1 MVGSDTEPFA
11 RQGWQRG
18 LGESSGDRT
27 SASGLARPTFTPV
40 RHLVAY
46 LLFVGIPLAGL
57 LGVLRLGQG
66 IRAPQAV
73 HGRYVVTHL
82 ESPGTCQAYL
92 LSGDSSLMMTQS
104 GRQVT
109 ATLGRAAAVT
119 LRGSVD
125 GTTLTLAGVVPP
137 ALPRQAGCPAGDTVR
152 LVGQARRAPD
162 HGHLDGTLAFLRCAD
177 CNTTG
182 FHAVRLLHAPGRG
195 I

>member
-1 MVGSDTEPFA
+1 M
-11 RQGWQRG
+11 
-18 LGESSGDRT
+18 
-27 SASGLARPTFTPV
+27 
-40 RHLVAY
+40 RHLLAY

-73 HGRYVVTHL
+73 HGHYAVSHL
-82 ESPGTCQAYL
+82 ESAGACQAYL
-92 LSGDSSLMMTQS
+92 LSGDSSLTMTQS

-109 ATLGRAAAVT
+109 ATLGRAGAVT

-125 GTTLTLAGVVPP
+125 GSTLTLAGVVPA
-137 ALPRQAGCPAGDTVR
+137 ALPHQAECPVGDTVR

-162 HGHLDGTLAFLRCAD
+162 HGHLDGSLAFLRCTD
-177 CNTTG
+177 CPTAT
-182 FHAVRLLHAPGRG
+182 FHAVRQLHPPGRG

>member
-1 MVGSDTEPFA
+1 
-11 RQGWQRG
+11 
-18 LGESSGDRT
+18 
-27 SASGLARPTFTPV
+27 V
-40 RHLVAY
+40 RHLFAY
-46 LLFVGIPLAGL
+46 LVFVGLPFAGL
-57 LGVLRLGQG
+57 MGVLRVGQT

-82 ESPGTCQAYL
+82 ESAGTCQAFL

-109 ATLGRAAAVT
+109 AMLGRAETVT
-119 LRGSVD
+119 LRGRVEGS
-125 GTTLTLAGVVPP
+125 TLTLSGVMPAGLP
-137 ALPRQAGCPAGDTVR
+137 ARAACPANDTVR

-177 CNTTG
+177 CATTG
-182 FHAVRLLHAPGRG
+182 FHAVRLLHASGRG